1 MKAAQRIAVHPW
13 RDPRL
18 LLGIMLVLLSTVV
31 GAKLFEAQDDTEA
44 YWSVRASVVAGDSVE
59 RENLV
64 STRVRLGSA
73 TRGSYV
79 QVKDEFPARISDLVW
94 ARDVS
99 AGSLLEGS
107 ALVVDGEQAAGELP
121 LNVASGSYPLD
132 LRGGESVDVWVGP
145 GPGEPTEDKSA
156 LVLRAAPVLSTGGG
170 STAAGGSLARTILV
184 GVADGMLADKTLSA
198 ISAGHVTL
206 VRVP

>member
-1 MKAAQRIAVHPW
+1 MRAAQRIAVHSW

-31 GAKLFEAQDDTEA
+31 GAKLFEAQDDTVA
-44 YWSVRASVVAGDSVE
+44 YWSVRASAVAGESVQ
-59 RENLV
+59 RNDLV

-73 TRGSYV
+73 TRGSYI

-107 ALVVDGEQAAGELP
+107 ALIVDGEQAAGELP
-121 LNVASGSYPLD
+121 LNVASGAYPLD

-145 GPGEPTEDKSA
+145 GPGEPAEDKST
-156 LVLRAAPVLSTGGG
+156 LVLRAARVLSTGGDA
-170 STAAGGSLARTILV
+170 SAVGGSLARTILV